1 VPSSREIGDW
11 TRFPP
16 KPDRGVKILE
26 PSGSHLQ
33 LTAES

>member
-1 VPSSREIGDW
+1 MSASREIGDRA
-11 TRFPP
+11 RFPP
-16 KPDRGVKILE
+16 KPDRAVKILE